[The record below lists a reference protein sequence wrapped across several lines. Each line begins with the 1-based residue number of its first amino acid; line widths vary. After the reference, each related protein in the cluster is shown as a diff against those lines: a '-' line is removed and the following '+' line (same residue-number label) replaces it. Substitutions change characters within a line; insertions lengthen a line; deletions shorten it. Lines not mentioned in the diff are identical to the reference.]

1 MAPDAF
7 ALAVYDAVW
16 VAALAYL
23 ASPRTVDADSLASR
37 FVQAASTYHGTT
49 GWTTLNAAGD
59 RRYADF
65 DFWAIRQSGSTN
77 TWTRVAGYETR
88 SGTLSR

>member
-1 MAPDAF
+1 MALV
-7 ALAVYDAVW
+7 LAGAGACEDG
-16 VAALAYL
+16 
-23 ASPRTVDADSLASR
+23 
-37 FVQAASTYHGTT
+37 TYHGAT
-49 GWTTLNAAGD
+49 GWTTLNAVGD

-77 TWTRVAGYETR
+77 AWTRVAGYETR